1 MKRGTFNLAHKN
13 ILKII
18 LLFFLFNILSCNNGI
33 RKDRDNISL
42 TNVGY
47 KKFILDSITT
57 NTNINFRLNKIN
69 DKEYLSFFN
78 RENFSIYIYN
88 YKSGKLLRKI
98 KIHRNGLNAIT
109 IPFYS
114 IEYYIHTL
122 DSIFISTIKNYYL
135 LNSKGAILKKITPVI
150 ESKYIKVK
158 KPIFDESTSYKRGI
172 LSFKIDVDLPDKNSL
187 SYLRRSYDFDKEI
200 VVGDFVNENILV
212 HNYNDVLD
220 YKLLDLQRRG
230 SYDKIFKYFVKLSP
244 LRKAILFLN
253 N

>member
-47 KKFILDSITT
+47 KKFTLDSITT

-172 LSFKIDVDLPDKNSL
+172 LSFN
-187 SYLRRSYDFDKEI
+187 
-200 VVGDFVNENILV
+200 
-212 HNYNDVLD
+212 
-220 YKLLDLQRRG
+220 
-230 SYDKIFKYFVKLSP
+230 
-244 LRKAILFLN
+244 
-253 N
+253 